1 MELKGLH
8 TMKKQ
13 HAFGVILLLMMLVTP
28 FISLAQPAPLVYAA
42 VVDDNVFIYGLIDQ
56 PAQVTFNEP
65 VAGLGGRSIS
75 HLTWS
80 ADGQKLAFIQRT
92 VTPDNEFFIIS
103 HDVTVVDLATNVIS
117 TLGVQP
123 STVYPISFLPDGRL
137 MFTQE
142 GGYVEGSGS
151 LQMINVF
158 AVLPDGQ
165 SQPEQIGSF
174 SYGVGCGG
182 GSSFP
187 TDTLYWEESGGFGG
201 NPMLLVSSSAGIIHS
216 TDCSGNGVAML
227 SPDGNSI
234 PLVPSISRVKLS
246 QDGNRL
252 VGVSGQDL
260 LVYDLMT
267 QTEQR
272 IDIES
277 VPDQVAW
284 GVQGTGDIFYSV
296 VTSGPTITLEGD
308 RLATFTAFIGYELTE
323 IQTYGLNIRKYNM
336 TSTDDT
342 PVYGGFGSGIG
353 RMMLTKDNTQLIFSQ
368 VPNPNPW
375 IDAVLA
381 GQLGTF
387 DTRNEV
393 NELSLLPVELVSLD
407 LASGTTTVIGTNQR
421 QVTIR

>member
-1 MELKGLH
+1 
-8 TMKKQ
+8 MKKQ
-13 HAFGVILLLMMLVTP
+13 NLFGAMLLLLMLLTP
-28 FISLAQPAPLVYAA
+28 LISLAQPAPLVYAT
-42 VVDDNVFIYGLIDQ
+42 VVDDNVFIYGLVDQ

-65 VAGLGGRSIS
+65 VAGLGGPSIS
-75 HLTWS
+75 HMVWS
-80 ADGQKLAFIQRT
+80 ADAQKLAFIQRA

-103 HDVTVVDLATNVIS
+103 HDVTVVDFVTNVIL

-123 STVYPISFLPDGRL
+123 STTYPISFLPDGRL

-142 GGYVEGSGS
+142 AGYVEGSNN
-151 LQMINVF
+151 LQIINVF
-158 AVLPDGQ
+158 AVLPDGE

-187 TDTLYWEESGGFGG
+187 TDTLYWEEAGGFGG
-201 NPMLLVSSSAGIIHS
+201 NPMLLASSSAGIIHS
-216 TDCSGNGVAML
+216 TDCSGNGVALL

-234 PLVPSISRVKLS
+234 PLVPSINRVKLS

-252 VGVSGQDL
+252 VGISGQDL

-284 GVQGTGDIFYSV
+284 GAQGSGDIFYSV
-296 VTSGPTITLEGD
+296 VTAGPTITLEGD
-308 RLATFTAFIGYELTE
+308 RLATFTAFIGYELPE
-323 IQTYGLNIRKYNM
+323 IQTYGLNIRKYNL

-342 PVYGGFGSGIG
+342 TLYGGFGSGIG
-353 RMMLTKDNTQLIFSQ
+353 RMTLTKDGTQLIFSQ

-375 IDAVLA
+375 VDAVLA

-387 DTRNEV
+387 DTRNEI
-393 NELSLLPVELVSLD
+393 NELSLLPVEVVSLD
-407 LASGTTTVIGTNQR
+407 LASSNATVIGTNQR